1 MCLKISLK
9 VRIILKACMKQ
20 TYTSHIQYI
29 IYIIY
34 TSYIHHIYI
43 TYTSYVHHIYI
54 IYTSYIHHIP
64 PKKEVEYD
72 PTMIQ
77 TTVEIL
83 DWPQSSSWKY
93 FYRGRSTRTTERT
106 QRFHVQIESWQ
117 KEWVISWTH
126 WDILRYIEI
135 YWDILRYI
143 EIYWDILRY
152 RDILRYIEIYW
163 DYEIEN
169 QYVIET
175 KMKLIDT
182 DWQIR
187 HCCLIEN
194 DSNIFQHYNTASS
207 ATVLLL
213 SCCSAARC
221 HASGLA
227 ASSPPT
233 STSSKRACA
242 EQSAPQPLEASA
254 STPSLF
260 SPTPWPQEIS
270 KF

>member
-43 TYTSYVHHIYI
+43 TYTSYIHHIYI
-54 IYTSYIHHIP
+54 IYTSYTSKKRSRIWSNNDPNNGRNIGLASELQLEVLLPWPIHQDHRA
-64 PKKEVEYD
+64 Y
-72 PTMIQ
+72 
-77 TTVEIL
+77 TTLPRPNRKLAKRVGYIL
-83 DWPQSSSWKY
+83 NS
-93 FYRGRSTRTTERT
+93 
-106 QRFHVQIESWQ
+106 
-117 KEWVISWTH
+117 
-126 WDILRYIEI
+126 
-135 YWDILRYI
+135 LRYI